1 MDMRKLVV
9 VLVTLL
15 LSFVDVWSMPSL
27 NFLGGKM
34 LFNRAH
40 SVICFTNVNRN
51 DTAIAAM
58 VCKCLAS

>member
-1 MDMRKLVV
+1 MRKLVV

-34 LFNRAH
+34 LFDKAH
-40 SVICFTNVNRN
+40 NVICLTNISRN